1 MARRFVTLYPVAKS
15 THLIKD
21 VGQIPHFMHAQFGY
35 RAQLAAYRNSDD
47 YPHLHTEA
55 NGLELVFLEPAGKR
69 MFLENAAIR
78 FLEEHAANID
88 VLNLYH
94 LDRDTFYYGN
104 LYKKLNPDGL
114 LYCKLDLYNEF
125 VEHGKKR
132 HSINVFKNWVFRR
145 WERHFIRNT
154 DLFSVENRAGLELM
168 KKRYPKLADK
178 IIYLPNGINAPYV
191 DGLFETPVEKEPLI
205 LILSRIG
212 DVIKNHEILLRV
224 LPRLDLKSWKV
235 VFAGP
240 IVQRFAPK
248 VEAFYREFP
257 HLRAKVQ
264 FTEEITDRKVVYD
277 WLRRSR
283 INVLTSRH
291 ESFGIVFAE
300 ALYFGNYLVGT
311 DGMSSFNDL
320 SNNGEF
326 GKRLPFNDDNA
337 LRKCLQTLIDNPD
350 QIDGLRESARSFA
363 RQNFVWPVL
372 VERLEEELQMRQR
385 D

>member
-1 MARRFVTLYPVAKS
+1 MTRRFVTLYPLAKN

-21 VGQIPHFMHAQFGY
+21 VGQIPHFMHELFGY
-35 RAQLAAYRNSDD
+35 RSELVCYPNDDD
-47 YPHLHTEA
+47 YPYLETEA
-55 NGLELVFLEPAGKR
+55 TGVELRFLEPSGKR

-78 FLEEHAANID
+78 FLEENAADID

-104 LYKKLNPDGL
+104 LYKKLNPQGQ

-125 VEHGKKR
+125 LSHGKKR
-132 HSINVFKNWVFRR
+132 HSINIFKNWVFRR
-145 WERHFIRNT
+145 WERRFIRNT

-168 KKRYPKLADK
+168 KKRYPGLSEK
-178 IIYLPNGINAPYV
+178 IIYLPNGINSTFV
-191 DGLFETPVEKEPLI
+191 DGLFETPTEKEPLI

-224 LPRLDLKSWKV
+224 LPHIDFKNWRV

-240 IVQRFAPK
+240 VVQRFAPK

-257 HLRAKVQ
+257 HLRERVQ
-264 FTEEITDRKVVYD
+264 FVGEITDRKTVYD
-277 WLRRSR
+277 WLRRAKIS
-283 INVLTSRH
+283 VLTSRH

-311 DGMSSFNDL
+311 EGMSSLDELTNHGKF
-320 SNNGEF
+320 GET
-326 GKRLPFNDDNA
+326 LPFNDDAA
-337 LRKCLQTLIDNPD
+337 LKTCLQNLIDHPEKTD
-350 QIDGLRESARSFA
+350 ALHEQASAFA
-363 RQNFVWPVL
+363 RENFVWPVL
-372 VERLEEELQMRQR
+372 IEQLEQELQNRRR

>member
-1 MARRFVTLYPVAKS
+1 MAQRFVTLYPVAKN

-21 VGQIPHFMHAQFGY
+21 IGQIPHFMNQQFGY
-35 RAQLAAYRNSDD
+35 CAQLVCYRNDDD
-47 YPHLHTEA
+47 YPNLKSEA
-55 NGLELVFLEPAGKR
+55 TGVEMVFLEFSGKR
-69 MFLENAAIR
+69 MFLENAFVRYI
-78 FLEEHAANID
+78 EENAKDID

-104 LYKKLNPDGL
+104 LYKKINPDGL

-145 WERHFIRNT
+145 WEKMFIRHT
-154 DLFSVENRAGLELM
+154 DLFSVENWAGLELM
-168 KKRYPKLADK
+168 KKRYPALADD
-178 IIYLPNGINAPYV
+178 IMYLPNGINSSFV
-191 DGLFETPVEKEPLI
+191 DGLFETPTEKEPLI

-224 LPRLDLKSWKV
+224 LPHLNLKNWRI

-240 IVQRFAPK
+240 VVQRFMPK
-248 VEAFYREFP
+248 VDAFFQEFP
-257 HLRAKVQ
+257 HLREKVQ
-264 FTEEITDRKVVYD
+264 FTGEITDRKVVYD

-283 INVLTSRH
+283 VNVLTSRH

-320 SNNGEF
+320 TCNGEF
-326 GKRLPFNDDNA
+326 GERLPFNDDSA
-337 LRKCLQTLIDNPD
+337 LRKCLQSLIDDPD
-350 QIDGLRESARSFA
+350 RIDALRKPASKFA

-372 VERLEEELQMRQR
+372 VERLEEELQMRRR